1 MDLNSLKVKEGPEKA
16 PHRSLLKALGLAEF
30 EMKQP
35 FIGIVNSFNEIVP
48 GHVHLR
54 TVAEAVKAG
63 VRSAGGTPFEFSTIA
78 VCDGIAMNHTGMKYS
93 LVSRDIIADSVEIM
107 AKAHG
112 FDALVFIP
120 NCDKTVP
127 GMLMAAARLNLPCI
141 FVSGGPML
149 KGGKDHPLD
158 LTSVFEGVG
167 KFKTGE
173 ISEGDLLAIE
183 DAACPTCGS
192 CSGMFTAN
200 SMNCLT
206 EVLGMGLSG
215 NGTIPAVMMDRI
227 RLAKAS
233 GYKVMEILKMNK
245 RPSDIMTK
253 KAFENAMIA
262 DMALGCST
270 NSVLHLTAIA
280 HEIGH
285 EINLET
291 LNEISMKT
299 PNICRLSPAGSF
311 HIEDLHYAGGMNG
324 VLKTLE
330 KHLHMDAMTVEGLL
344 EEKLQG
350 VQVLDNQVIHSL
362 ENAYSKTGGIR
373 ILRGNLAPE
382 GAVVK
387 QAAVL
392 EEMMQ
397 TKGPAKVYDSE
408 EACSQAIFNHEIQ
421 AGDVIVIR
429 YEGPKGGPGMQEM
442 LTPTSALNGMGL
454 DSSVALITDG
464 RFSGGTRGA
473 AIGHVSPEAYEGGL
487 IGLVENGD
495 LIEIDIE
502 KGLLHLDVDER
513 ILDER
518 KRNFKPTHK
527 SYPGVLEKYRSGV
540 SSASKGAVWEKR

>member
-1 MDLNSLKVKEGPEKA
+1 MDLNSLKVKSGPEKA
-16 PHRSLLKALGLAEF
+16 PHRSLLKALGLSEF
-30 EMKQP
+30 EMAQP

-54 TVAEAVKAG
+54 SLADAVKAG
-63 VRSAGGTPFEFSTIA
+63 VRAGGGTPFEFSTIA
-78 VCDGIAMNHTGMKYS
+78 VCDGIAMNHVGMKYS
-93 LVSRDIIADSVEIM
+93 LVSREVIADSVEIM
-107 AKAHG
+107 ARAHG

-120 NCDKTVP
+120 NCDKSVP
-127 GMLMAAARLNLPCI
+127 GMLMAAARLDLPCI

-149 KGGKDHPLD
+149 KGGQAKSLD

-167 KFKTGE
+167 KYKAGE
-173 ISEGDLLAIE
+173 ISESELLEIE
-183 DAACPTCGS
+183 NEACPTCGS

-227 RLAKAS
+227 RLAKNA
-233 GYKVMEILKMNK
+233 GYKVMEILKMDR
-245 RPSDIMTK
+245 RPSKIMTQ
-253 KAFENAMIA
+253 KAFENAMVA

-280 HEIGH
+280 HEIGN
-285 EINLET
+285 EINLDKI
-291 LNEISMKT
+291 NEVSMKT
-299 PNICRLSPAGSF
+299 PNICRLSPAGKF
-311 HIEDLHYAGGMNG
+311 HIEDLHYAGGMNA
-324 VLKTLE
+324 VMKTLQPY
-330 KHLHMDAMTVEGLL
+330 LHTDVMTVEGLL
-344 EEKLQG
+344 KDKLEH
-350 VQVLDNQVIHSL
+350 VKVLDNKVIHSL
-362 ENAYSKTGGIR
+362 DNPYSTTGGIR
-373 ILRGNLAPE
+373 VLRGNLASG

-387 QAAVL
+387 QSAVL
-392 EEMMQ
+392 EEMMK
-397 TKGPAKVYDSE
+397 TKGPAKVFDSE
-408 EACSQAIFNHEIQ
+408 EACSQAIFNQEIDK
-421 AGDVIVIR
+421 GDVLVIR

-487 IGLVENGD
+487 IAFVENGD
-495 LIEIDIE
+495 LIEIDIPS
-502 KGLLHLDVDER
+502 GLLHLDVDDAIIEER
-513 ILDER
+513 R
-518 KRNFKPTHK
+518 KNFKPTHK